1 MTSRESIISNP
12 VTGTDDDEEEAIDN
26 TIAANDNSAGTIQD
40 LVEKKRHRERARRFE
55 ISQAVSRLSKVMA
68 RVDQE
73 VLGNNPLEYTIDDED
88 DDNTAGNSRK
98 RKGSVEE
105 RDSGRGS
112 SSSQNRTDLINSACD
127 MIECLCNEVLFLN
140 GQDDGRRQPRKKM
153 HIEEQGSSS
162 ASEVVILP
170 NTNAHLADDDY
181 RYEKKEDV
189 VTNLPSNQGSSP
201 HTTARTENGVP
212 SHHALAQL
220 LLLQQQHRGPPATTI
235 ETHQRQQQQQQQ
247 MNNDLRRDHEQNR
260 SQLEQMILQQRRQQ
274 QMMSSSGPTMSQLS
288 HLLSMN
294 TSNATPPGM
303 PASSLT
309 DNSLNNMYARAGA
322 AGNVGAR
329 RAASSLN
336 PASAA
341 LDRPGGINGVFGI
354 AASSVATDRS
364 AWDHN
369 LRTLLQQR
377 QQQQQQQQQ
386 QHSWQHQWQGPESG
400 GDGRRFDHMVN
411 GAQPSS
417 SQHHHQ
423 QKHW

>member
-1 MTSRESIISNP
+1 
-12 VTGTDDDEEEAIDN
+12 
-26 TIAANDNSAGTIQD
+26 
-40 LVEKKRHRERARRFE
+40 
-55 ISQAVSRLSKVMA
+55 
-68 RVDQE
+68 
-73 VLGNNPLEYTIDDED
+73 
-88 DDNTAGNSRK
+88 
-98 RKGSVEE
+98 
-105 RDSGRGS
+105 
-112 SSSQNRTDLINSACD
+112 
-127 MIECLCNEVLFLN
+127 
-140 GQDDGRRQPRKKM
+140 M

-220 LLLQQQHRGPPATTI
+220 LLLQQQHRAPPATTI
-235 ETHQRQQQQQQQ
+235 ETHQRQQQQQQ

>member
-1 MTSRESIISNP
+1 MNNP
-12 VTGTDDDEEEAIDN
+12 VTGTDDDEEEAIN
-26 TIAANDNSAGTIQD
+26 TTIAANDHAAGTVQD

-73 VLGNNPLEYTIDDED
+73 VLGNTPPREYTIDDED
-88 DDNTAGNSRK
+88 DDNNNAGNSRK
-98 RKGSVEE
+98 RRGGVEE

-140 GQDDGRRQPRKKM
+140 GQEEGRRLPRKKR

-189 VTNLPSNQGSSP
+189 VTSAANLPSNNQGPSP
-201 HTTARTENGVP
+201 HTIAKETGVP

-220 LLLQQQHRGPPATTI
+220 LLLQQQHRAPPATTI
-235 ETHQRQQQQQQQ
+235 ETHQQQQQQ
-247 MNNDLRRDHEQNR
+247 MNNDLRRDHEQHR

-274 QMMSSSGPTMSQLS
+274 QMMSSSGPTMSQIS

-294 TSNATPPGM
+294 TSNAAPPGM
-303 PASSLT
+303 LASSLT
-309 DNSLNNMYARAGA
+309 DNSISMYARAGA

-329 RAASSLN
+329 RATSSLN
-336 PASAA
+336 PASASS
-341 LDRPGGINGVFGI
+341 DRPGGMHGVFGGGSAI

-364 AWDHN
+364 TWDHN
-369 LRTLLQQR
+369 LRTLL
-377 QQQQQQQQQ
+377 QQQQQQQQ
-386 QHSWQHQWQGPESG
+386 QHSWQQWPGPESG
-400 GDGRRFDHMVN
+400 GDGRRFDHIVN
-411 GAQPSS
+411 GAQPNP
-417 SQHHHQ
+417 SQRHHQ
-423 QKHW
+423 QQHWQ